1 MDAEGQ
7 DKEELACLKGAGWT
21 HPLKGKMQE
30 DEQQRKQDEES
41 SGACRVGHAHLGD
54 IQQAATHMGGKLVED

>member
-1 MDAEGQ
+1 MPEGGSMD
-7 DKEELACLKGAGWT
+7 